1 MRKLKIN
8 KRHKAARELMK
19 ENKGNP
25 SLKGAQFD
33 EEGCQYLGTTYYFV
47 KIFPEYALRGVPSAK
62 GEVMNL
68 PKLADDFFSGME
80 RSSLTAVRVTLNELN
95 EQAARL
101 EKEQVNEQDDDS
113 IPEPFALRIREWIF
127 NPAYVVRCM
136 EILGANEAKL
146 EFNND
151 RRHSLIA
158 IHADKGCGAVAP
170 FNKDKLNVNKFEEY
184 VPLSLRG

>member
-19 ENKGNP
+19 ENKGN
-25 SLKGAQFD
+25 SALQGAQFD
-33 EEGCQYLGTTYYFV
+33 EDWCQYLGTTCYFV
-47 KIFPEYALRGVPSAK
+47 KIFPGHVLRGVPFAK
-62 GEVMNL
+62 SKVMNL
-68 PKLADDFFSGME
+68 PKIADDFFSGMK

-95 EQAARL
+95 EQVARL
-101 EKEQVNEQDDDS
+101 EKEQVIEPDDDS
-113 IPEPFALRIREWIF
+113 IPKPSVLRIKEWIF

-136 EILGANEAKL
+136 EILGADEAEL

-158 IHADKGCGAVAP
+158 IHSDKGCGVVAP
-170 FNKDKLNVNKFEEY
+170 FNRDKLNVNKFEEY